1 MGRKKGKQ
9 SAGAGSKRGR
19 AAQDRVRAR
28 NTRDDLKR
36 LAPRSERPR
45 TQQPS
50 LSVRELLFALPRAP
64 KRPRTT
70 AAPAAIAPGLRAPA
84 PTGTL
89 LNACARVIGAHLD
102 RYPPDAAAHVFSL
115 LPGRALETIAAVAA
129 ERRLFDDALIGL
141 VVAPDVARLAI
152 GGNVTDAGLDQIVPS
167 SAGAVAVSAWDSSAP
182 VSQFHGCL
190 RLRALALDA
199 PLATSAFVRRLIAA
213 APDLEE
219 LTLAPLA
226 LSSPGQAP
234 RAAADAIDALD
245 GLRILDVRGCAWTD
259 GPTLGR
265 VLASRA
271 AAPAIAVPCW
281 GAGSDPFDDME
292 TDELAPRAR
301 PQLKV
306 LCDVDDLT
314 RRRLQVR
321 FRNSVRVVDSVRVVS
336 ARANAERASRAAQT
350 NAVPRGHQR
359 TEPPRLSRSLEATA
373 ATMRVPGHRNPGLTQ
388 PLRSGR

>member
-45 TQQPS
+45 TQQS
-50 LSVRELLFALPRAP
+50 TLSVRELLFALPRAP

-70 AAPAAIAPGLRAPA
+70 AAAPAIAPGLRAPA

-102 RYPPDAAAHVFSL
+102 RYPPDAAAHVSSL
-115 LPGRALETIAAVAA
+115 LPGRALETIAGVAA

-167 SAGAVAVSAWDSSAP
+167 SAGAVAASAWDSAP
-182 VSQFHGCL
+182 VQRFRGCL

-199 PLATSAFVRRLIAA
+199 PLATSAFVRRLIKA

-234 RAAADAIDALD
+234 RAAADAVDALD
-245 GLRILDVRGCAWTD
+245 GLRILDVRGCAWAD

-271 AAPAIAVPCW
+271 AAPAIVVPCW
-281 GAGSDPFDDME
+281 GAGADPFDDME
-292 TDELAPRAR
+292 TDEPTPRAR
-301 PQLKV
+301 PPLMV
-306 LCDVDDLT
+306 RCDVDDLT
-314 RRRLQVR
+314 RRRLQARFRDRVR
-321 FRNSVRVVDSVRVVS
+321 FFS
-336 ARANAERASRAAQT
+336 ARADRERADRAAQT
-350 NAVPRGHQR
+350 NAVPRGYQR

-373 ATMRVPGHRNPGLTQ
+373 ATMRVPGHRNPGLMQ
-388 PLRSGR
+388 PLRSSR